1 MIQFIAP
8 SSYPVI
14 TFGPFASPNAVLISL
29 SHAVGNSLN
38 HLANAFLLFRDNC
51 ILSIVTFMVPRYVW
65 KKGYK
70 YCFKCYLFE

>member
-38 HLANAFLLFRDNC
+38 HLANAFLFFRDNC
-51 ILSIVTFMVPRYVW
+51 IFAMNVNVCPCMRLLFMV
-65 KKGYK
+65 GT
-70 YCFKCYLFE
+70 LE